1 MSNALV
7 LKNSEYGVKNYALFC
22 KSLIDFNEAWIP
34 YNELQFLTDPALL
47 HTHLQSWFILRMD

>member
-1 MSNALV
+1 MSNALVV

-22 KSLIDFNEAWIP
+22 KSLIDFNEALIP

-47 HTHLQSWFILRMD
+47 HTHLQS